1 MKQTT
6 YELTGEWANLDK
18 ALSDAEDEAAAAL
31 AEGRPVEEGYAEAIA
46 EALEGIK
53 GDVIYNV
60 TGLIRLF
67 RNAADMEASIK
78 REEDRLAAR
87 RKAAQARQQR
97 LRSYLTGIVE
107 LSPGH
112 KVKTTIGTVTVSKGK
127 PSVVIDDLFLLP
139 PGTYTIPT
147 EIIPDK
153 RKIKELIEDGN
164 EVPGAHIQIG
174 DPILVIR

>member
-67 RNAADMEASIK
+67 RNAADMETSIK

-97 LRSYLTGIVE
+97 LRSYLAGIVE
-107 LSPGH
+107 LSPGR
-112 KVKTTIGTVTVSKGK
+112 KVKTTIGTVTVQRGHA
-127 PSVVIDDLFLLP
+127 SVVIDDIDLLP
-139 PGTYTIPT
+139 PGTYDIPV
-147 EIIPDK
+147 EIIPNK
-153 RKIKELIEDGN
+153 RVIKELIEDGN
-164 EVPGAHIQIG
+164 IVPGAHIQVG